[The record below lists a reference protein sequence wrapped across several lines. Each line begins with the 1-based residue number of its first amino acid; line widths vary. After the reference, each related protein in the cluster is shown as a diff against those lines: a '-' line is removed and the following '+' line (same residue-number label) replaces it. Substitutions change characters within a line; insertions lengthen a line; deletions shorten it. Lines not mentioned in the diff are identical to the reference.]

1 MTKDDSIQDQINKIL
16 GIPEVDCAVDCVGYS
31 LSSSS
36 APLPLPFLSPYL
48 SFHPNL
54 LYNRF
59 EARGCGHD
67 GHKKEM
73 PAQVLNASMAI
84 TKAGG
89 KIGIPG
95 LYVTEDPGIIFCSIL
110 IFSLSFL
117 C

>member
-1 MTKDDSIQDQINKIL
+1 MLSTVL
-16 GIPEVDCAVDCVGYS
+16 GTPSPPLLPLLTVP
-31 LSSSS
+31 L
-36 APLPLPFLSPYL
+36 PLPLPFLSPYL